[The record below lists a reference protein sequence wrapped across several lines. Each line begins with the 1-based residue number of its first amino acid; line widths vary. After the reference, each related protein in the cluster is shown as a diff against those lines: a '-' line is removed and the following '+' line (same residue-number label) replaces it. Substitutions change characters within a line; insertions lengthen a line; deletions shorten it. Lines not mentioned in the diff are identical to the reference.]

1 VVALAASVAGP
12 ADGAAGVATTDRE
25 PAPPPSSTAIT
36 RRSTRVTI
44 VVACVVGTTIALDGG
59 DEAAVRSSV
68 MTDAVVVSSQ
78 AGGGCDARTDT
89 MPNIAVALTPVAR
102 TRPAGAA
109 FLRFAR
115 PIRQSPLQCQR

>member
-1 VVALAASVAGP
+1 M
-12 ADGAAGVATTDRE
+12 
-25 PAPPPSSTAIT
+25 IN

-44 VVACVVGTTIALDGG
+44 VVAGVVGTTVALVGSVV
-59 DEAAVRSSV
+59 AAARSSV
-68 MTDAVVVSSQ
+68 VADAVVVSSQ

-89 MPNIAVALTPVAR
+89 MPNIAVALMPVAR

-109 FLRFAR
+109 FLRFVR